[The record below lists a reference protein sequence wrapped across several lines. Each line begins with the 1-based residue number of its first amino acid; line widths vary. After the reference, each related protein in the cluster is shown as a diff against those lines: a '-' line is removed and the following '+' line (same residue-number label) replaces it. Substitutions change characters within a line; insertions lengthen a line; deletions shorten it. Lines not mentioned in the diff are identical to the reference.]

1 MKAVCTNQLKVVQ
14 QLVDAGADVARSD
27 KDGNNVL
34 HLAAL
39 NLHRPMVVYLLKHRE
54 KFNLDVKEEN
64 YEKKTLADIVYGQD
78 NLDKL
83 INVADKQ
90 E

>member
-1 MKAVCTNQLKVVQ
+1 MDFCCHSIEQTPIMKAVCTNQLKVVQ

-39 NLHRPMVVYLLKHRE
+39 NLHRPMVVYLLKHRLV
-54 KFNLDVKEEN
+54 LDDLGVCLL
-64 YEKKTLADIVYGQD
+64 YTSPSPRD
-78 NLDKL
+78 
-83 INVADKQ
+83 
-90 E
+90 

>member
-39 NLHRPMVVYLLKHRE
+39 NLHRPMVVYLLKHRLV
-54 KFNLDVKEEN
+54 LDDLGVVLIIILIILFFKN
-64 YEKKTLADIVYGQD
+64 IIVY
-78 NLDKL
+78 LCML
-83 INVADKQ
+83 
-90 E
+90 